1 MGELVEDASL
11 RDRVR
16 VFKDRRDAGARLA
29 EALRG
34 LVDPR
39 ALVLAVPAGGVPVA
53 VEVASRLGLELD
65 VAVVRKALYPWTTE
79 AGFGAVAWDG
89 RILLNEGAVEAA
101 GLTRG
106 EVEARVEEAR
116 RSVKERLRRLRG
128 GRGPLRVEGREVVLI
143 DDGLATGYTML
154 AAVEAVKAM
163 GAARVVVASPT
174 ASTSAV
180 RLLQPRVDLL
190 VVLNVRGGWLY
201 AVADAYVEWRD
212 LSDEEVLE
220 QLKGVQEPLRGRR
233 GGRPEGIC

>member
-1 MGELVEDASL
+1 MGRLVEDPSL
-11 RDRVR
+11 RNRVW

-29 EALRG
+29 EAFRG
-34 LVDPR
+34 LVSWG

-89 RILLNEGAVEAA
+89 RILLNEEAVEAA
-101 GLTRG
+101 GLTR
-106 EVEARVEEAR
+106 EVVEAKLEEAR
-116 RSVKERLRRLRG
+116 RSVEERLRKLRG
-128 GRGPLRVEGREVVLI
+128 GREPLRVEGREVVLI

-154 AAVEAVKAM
+154 AAVEAAKAM

-212 LSDEEVLE
+212 LSDDEVAEL
-220 QLKGVQEPLRGRR
+220 LRGFQEPLRGARA
-233 GGRPEGIC
+233 EGVGAC